1 MFTTAQTKIT
11 SALVA
16 STIAAAAVAPAAGA
30 RDLRLID
37 ERESRQTPVGQQ
49 DLRSP
54 DTRDAAQDYGP
65 TLAPEPVAG
74 SSGFDWVSAAIG
86 AAAGTGLMILAVALA
101 STGRRRHRVLRA

>member
-1 MFTTAQTKIT
+1 MFTAAHTKIT
-11 SALVA
+11 SVLVA
-16 STIAAAAVAPAAGA
+16 STIAAAVVAPAAGA

-37 ERESRQTPVGQQ
+37 ERESHQTSVTQQ

-54 DTRDAAQDYGP
+54 DTRDAAEAYGP

-86 AAAGTGLMILAVALA
+86 AAAGTGLMILAVAFA
-101 STGRRRHRVLRA
+101 GNGRRHRVLRI